1 MASTDAFNGSRA
13 PAAAGL
19 RGPAEWDFALLGVA
33 LAVAALGLIAVYSAS
48 ITVAEQRIG
57 DSEYYLRR
65 QAMYLAVGLLGGYL
79 VTQARIVLWHRLA
92 GFLVLAATALL
103 ALVLMPGL
111 GIEVNGASR
120 WLGAGGLRL
129 QPSELAKL
137 AFLMFAA
144 ARLSEADTPALLRE
158 RMGVILVSLGIMG
171 GLLLAE
177 PDFGSFV
184 VLSAATAG
192 LLFLYGVRWLYFIAL
207 GATGAAALAALAVAS
222 PYRLARLTNFLHPWD
237 DPFGAG
243 FQLTQSL
250 IAFGRGGW
258 FGVGLGNS
266 VQKLFYLPEAHTDF
280 LLAVMAEELGLFVVL
295 GVIGLF
301 VFLVVRAFAIARR
314 AALNGDG
321 FAALLAYGLALTLG
335 FQAFVNLGVNM
346 GVLPTKGLTLPLMSY
361 GGTSLVI
368 SCVQVAL
375 LLRIDHEQRVR
386 RGAAPLGAPAMSSAP
401 RRRRS

>member
-1 MASTDAFNGSRA
+1 MGSVETAARA
-13 PAAAGL
+13 PVPAAAGL
-19 RGPAEWDFALLGVA
+19 RGPAEWDWALLGVA
-33 LAVAALGLIAVYSAS
+33 ALLAAVGLVAVYSAS
-48 ITVAEQRIG
+48 ITVAAREVG
-57 DSEYYLRR
+57 DSEYYLQR
-65 QAMYLAVGLLGGYL
+65 QAMYLALGVFGGYFF
-79 VTQARIVLWHRLA
+79 TQTRLALWHRLA
-92 GFLVLAATALL
+92 GMAVLGATALL
-103 ALVLMPGL
+103 LLVLLPGI
-111 GIEVNGASR
+111 GIDVNGAAR
-120 WLGAGGLRL
+120 WLGAGGVRV

-144 ARLSEADTPALLRE
+144 ARLSEADTQALMAE
-158 RMGVILVSLGIMG
+158 RIGVILVSLGIMG

-184 VLSAATAG
+184 VLAAATGG
-192 LLFLYGVRWLYFIAL
+192 LLFLYGVRWLYFLGL
-207 GATGAAALAALAVAS
+207 GATGLAALVGLAVAS

-243 FQLTQSL
+243 FQLTQAL

-280 LLAVMAEELGLFVVL
+280 LLAVLAEELGLFAVL

-301 VFLVVRAFAIARR
+301 GFLVVRAFTIAGR
-314 AALNGDG
+314 AAANGDG
-321 FAALLAYGLALTLG
+321 FAALLGYGLGLTLG

-361 GGTSLVI
+361 GGTSLVV
-368 SCVQVAL
+368 SCVQIAL
-375 LLRIDHEQRVR
+375 LLRIDHEQRMR
-386 RGAAPLGAPAMSSAP
+386 RGVNGAPAMTAQ
-401 RRRRS
+401 RRGRH

>member
-1 MASTDAFNGSRA
+1 MTSANPSLRA
-13 PAAAGL
+13 PAAGL
-19 RGPAEWDFALLGVA
+19 HGPAEWDFTLLGVA
-33 LAVAALGLIAVYSAS
+33 ALLAAIGLIGVYSAS
-48 ITVAEQRIG
+48 ITVAARTLG
-57 DSEYYLRR
+57 NSEYYLQR
-65 QAMYLAVGLLGGYL
+65 QAMYLALGVFSGYL
-79 VTQARIVLWHRLA
+79 VMQTRLAFWHRIA
-92 GFLVLAATALL
+92 GFAVLGAAGLL
-103 ALVLMPGL
+103 ALVLLPGL

-120 WLGAGGLRL
+120 WLGGGGLRI

-144 ARLSEADTPALLRE
+144 ARLSARDTPELLRE
-158 RMGVILVSLGIMG
+158 RMILILVSLGITG
-171 GLLLAE
+171 VLLLAE

-207 GATGAAALAALAVAS
+207 GGTGLAALAALAVAS
-222 PYRLARLTNFLHPWD
+222 PYRMARLTSFMRPFD

-243 FQLTQSL
+243 FQLSQSL
-250 IAFGRGGW
+250 IAFGRGSW

-280 LLAVMAEELGLFVVL
+280 LLAVIAEELGLFAVL
-295 GVIGLF
+295 VVIGLF
-301 VFLVVRAFAIARR
+301 GFLVVRAFGIARR

-321 FAALLAYGLALTLG
+321 FAALLAYGLGLTIG

-361 GGTSLVI
+361 GGTSLIV
-368 SCVQVAL
+368 SCLQIAL
-375 LLRIDHEQRVR
+375 LARVDHEQRMR
-386 RGAAPLGAPAMSSAP
+386 RGAAPLGAPAAAA
-401 RRRRS
+401 RGRA

>member
-1 MASTDAFNGSRA
+1 MTSPGVRA

-19 RGPAEWDFALLGVA
+19 RGPAEWDYALLGVA
-33 LAVAALGLIAVYSAS
+33 ALLAAIGLVGVYSAS
-48 ITVAEQRIG
+48 ITVAARTLG
-57 DSEYYLRR
+57 NGEYYLQR
-65 QAMYLAVGLLGGYL
+65 QAMYLALGVLGGYF
-79 VTQARIVLWHRLA
+79 VLHTRLEFWHRIA
-92 GFLVLAATALL
+92 GFAVLGATALL
-103 ALVLMPGL
+103 LLVLLPGL

-120 WLGAGGLRL
+120 WLGGGGLRL

-144 ARLSEADTPALLRE
+144 ARLSEADTPELLRE
-158 RMGVILVSLGIMG
+158 RMLLILVSLGITG
-171 GLLLAE
+171 LLLLAE

-207 GATGAAALAALAVAS
+207 GGTGLAALAALAVAS
-222 PYRLARLTNFLHPWD
+222 PYRMARLTSFLRPFD

-243 FQLTQSL
+243 FQLSQSL
-250 IAFGRGGW
+250 IAFGRGSW

-280 LLAVMAEELGLFVVL
+280 LLAVIAEELGLFAVL
-295 GVIGLF
+295 AVIGLF
-301 VFLVVRAFAIARR
+301 GFVVVRAFAIARR

-321 FAALLAYGLALTLG
+321 FAALLAYGLGLTIG

-361 GGTSLVI
+361 GGTSLIV
-368 SCVQVAL
+368 SCLQIAL
-375 LLRIDHEQRVR
+375 LARVDHEQRMR
-386 RGAAPLGAPAMSSAP
+386 RGAAPLGTPAMSAARGP
-401 RRRRS
+401 A

>member
-1 MASTDAFNGSRA
+1 MTSPGVRA

-19 RGPAEWDFALLGVA
+19 RGPAEWDYALLGVA
-33 LAVAALGLIAVYSAS
+33 ALLAAIGLVGVYSAS
-48 ITVAEQRIG
+48 ITVAARTLG
-57 DSEYYLRR
+57 NGEYYLQR
-65 QAMYLAVGLLGGYL
+65 QAMYLALGVLGGYF
-79 VTQARIVLWHRLA
+79 VLHTRLEFWHRIA
-92 GFLVLAATALL
+92 GFAVLGATALL
-103 ALVLMPGL
+103 LLVLLPGL

-144 ARLSEADTPALLRE
+144 ARLSEADTPELLRE
-158 RMGVILVSLGIMG
+158 RMLLILASLGITG
-171 GLLLAE
+171 LLLLAE

-207 GATGAAALAALAVAS
+207 GGTGLAALAALAVAS
-222 PYRLARLTNFLHPWD
+222 PYRMARLTSFLRPFD

-243 FQLTQSL
+243 FQLSQSL
-250 IAFGRGGW
+250 IAFGRGSW

-280 LLAVMAEELGLFVVL
+280 LLAVIAEELGLFAVL
-295 GVIGLF
+295 AVIGLF
-301 VFLVVRAFAIARR
+301 GFVVVRAFAIARR

-321 FAALLAYGLALTLG
+321 FAALLAYGLGLTMG

-361 GGTSLVI
+361 GGTSLVV
-368 SCVQVAL
+368 SCLQIAL
-375 LLRIDHEQRVR
+375 LARVDHEQRMR
-386 RGAAPLGAPAMSSAP
+386 RGAAPLGAPAMSAARGP
-401 RRRRS
+401 A

>member
-1 MASTDAFNGSRA
+1 MTSPGVRA

-19 RGPAEWDFALLGVA
+19 RGPAEWDYALLGVA
-33 LAVAALGLIAVYSAS
+33 ALLAAIGLIGVYSAS
-48 ITVAEQRIG
+48 ITVAARTLG
-57 DSEYYLRR
+57 NGEYYLQR
-65 QAMYLAVGLLGGYL
+65 QAMYLALGVAGGYFVL
-79 VTQARIVLWHRLA
+79 HTRLELWHRIA
-92 GFLVLAATALL
+92 GFAVLGATALL
-103 ALVLMPGL
+103 ALVLLPGI

-120 WLGAGGLRL
+120 WLGAGGLRV

-144 ARLSEADTPALLRE
+144 ARLSEADSPELLRE
-158 RMGVILVSLGIMG
+158 RMLVILVSLGITG
-171 GLLLAE
+171 ALLLAE

-184 VLSAATAG
+184 VLAAATAG

-207 GATGAAALAALAVAS
+207 GGTGLAALAALAVAS
-222 PYRLARLTNFLHPWD
+222 PYRMARLTSFLRPFD

-243 FQLTQSL
+243 FQLSQSL
-250 IAFGRGGW
+250 IAFGRGSW

-280 LLAVMAEELGLFVVL
+280 LLAVLAEELGLFAVL
-295 GVIGLF
+295 AVIGLF
-301 VFLVVRAFAIARR
+301 GFVVVRAFAIARR

-321 FAALLAYGLALTLG
+321 FAALLAYGLGLTIG

-361 GGTSLVI
+361 GGTSLIV
-368 SCVQVAL
+368 SCLQIAL
-375 LLRIDHEQRVR
+375 LARVDHEQRMR
-386 RGAAPLGAPAMSSAP
+386 RGAAPLGAPAMTAAM
-401 RRRRS
+401 RGRA

>member
-1 MASTDAFNGSRA
+1 MSSVGSTARA
-13 PAAAGL
+13 AAPVAAGL

-33 LAVAALGLIAVYSAS
+33 ALLAALGLIAVYSAS
-48 ITVAEQRIG
+48 ITVAARSVG
-57 DSEYYLRR
+57 DSEYYLQR
-65 QAMYLAVGLLGGYL
+65 QAMYLALGVLGGYL
-79 VTQARIVLWHRLA
+79 FTQTRLVLWHRLA
-92 GFLVLAATALL
+92 GFAVLGATALL
-103 ALVLMPGL
+103 VLVLLPGV
-111 GIEVNGASR
+111 GIEVNGAAR
-120 WLGAGGLRL
+120 WLGGGGLRL

-144 ARLSEADTPALLRE
+144 ARLSEADTPELLRE
-158 RMGVILVSLGIMG
+158 RMLVILVSLGIIG
-171 GLLLAE
+171 ALLLAE

-184 VLSAATAG
+184 VLAAATGG
-192 LLFLYGVRWLYFIAL
+192 LLFLYGVRWLYFIGL
-207 GATGAAALAALAVAS
+207 GATGLAALAALAVAS

-243 FQLTQSL
+243 FQLTQAL

-280 LLAVMAEELGLFVVL
+280 LLAVLAEELGLFAVL

-301 VFLVVRAFAIARR
+301 GFLVIRAFVIARR
-314 AALNGDG
+314 AAANGDG
-321 FAALLAYGLALTLG
+321 FAALLGYGLGLTLG

-361 GGTSLVI
+361 GGTSLVV
-368 SCVQVAL
+368 SCLQVAL
-375 LLRIDHEQRVR
+375 LLRIDHEQRMR
-386 RGAAPLGAPAMSSAP
+386 RGVNGAPAMTAH
-401 RRRRS
+401 RRGSH

>member
-1 MASTDAFNGSRA
+1 V
-13 PAAAGL
+13 
-19 RGPAEWDFALLGVA
+19 LG
-33 LAVAALGLIAVYSAS
+33 
-48 ITVAEQRIG
+48 
-57 DSEYYLRR
+57 
-65 QAMYLAVGLLGGYL
+65 
-79 VTQARIVLWHRLA
+79 
-92 GFLVLAATALL
+92 ATALL
-103 ALVLMPGL
+103 LLVLLPGL

-144 ARLSEADTPALLRE
+144 ARLSEADTPELLRE
-158 RMGVILVSLGIMG
+158 RMLLILASLGITG
-171 GLLLAE
+171 LLLLAE

-207 GATGAAALAALAVAS
+207 GGTGLAALAALAVAS
-222 PYRLARLTNFLHPWD
+222 PYRMARLTSFLRPFD

-243 FQLTQSL
+243 FQLSQSL
-250 IAFGRGGW
+250 IAFGRGSW

-280 LLAVMAEELGLFVVL
+280 VLAVIAEELGLFAVL
-295 GVIGLF
+295 AVIGLF
-301 VFLVVRAFAIARR
+301 GFVVVRAFAIARR

-321 FAALLAYGLALTLG
+321 FAALLAYGLGLTMG

-361 GGTSLVI
+361 GGTSLVV
-368 SCVQVAL
+368 SCLQIAL
-375 LLRIDHEQRVR
+375 LLRIHHEQRMR
-386 RGAAPLGAPAMSSAP
+386 RGVNGAPGMTAAG
-401 RRRRS
+401 RGRH

>member
-1 MASTDAFNGSRA
+1 MTSPSVRA

-33 LAVAALGLIAVYSAS
+33 ALLAAIGLIGVYSAS
-48 ITVAEQRIG
+48 ITVAARTLG
-57 DSEYYLRR
+57 NGEYYLQR
-65 QAMYLAVGLLGGYL
+65 QAMYLALGVLGGYF
-79 VTQARIVLWHRLA
+79 VLHTRLEFWHRVA
-92 GFLVLAATALL
+92 GFAVLGATALL
-103 ALVLMPGL
+103 LLVLLPGL

-120 WLGAGGLRL
+120 WLGGGGLRI

-144 ARLSEADTPALLRE
+144 ARLSEADTPELLRE
-158 RMGVILVSLGIMG
+158 RMFLILGSLGLTG
-171 GLLLAE
+171 ALLLAE

-207 GATGAAALAALAVAS
+207 GGTGLAALAALAVAS
-222 PYRLARLTNFLHPWD
+222 PYRMARLTSFLRPFD

-243 FQLTQSL
+243 FQLSQSL
-250 IAFGRGGW
+250 IAFGRGSW

-280 LLAVMAEELGLFVVL
+280 LLAVIAEELGLFAVL
-295 GVIGLF
+295 AVIGLF
-301 VFLVVRAFAIARR
+301 GFVVVRAFGIARR

-321 FAALLAYGLALTLG
+321 FAALLAYGLGLTIG

-361 GGTSLVI
+361 GGTSLIV
-368 SCVQVAL
+368 SCLQIAL
-375 LLRIDHEQRVR
+375 LARVDHEQRMR
-386 RGAAPLGAPAMSSAP
+386 RGAAPLGTAAMSAARGP
-401 RRRRS
+401 A

>member
-1 MASTDAFNGSRA
+1 VASIDAFSGSRA

-48 ITVAEQRIG
+48 ITVADQRIG
-57 DSEYYLRR
+57 DGEYYLQR
-65 QAMYLAVGLLGGYL
+65 QAMYLAAGMLGGYL

-137 AFLMFAA
+137 AFLIFAA

-158 RMGVILVSLGIMG
+158 RMG

-184 VLSAATAG
+184 VLAAATAG

-280 LLAVMAEELGLFVVL
+280 LLAVMAEELGLFAVL

-361 GGTSLVI
+361 GGTSLVV
-368 SCVQVAL
+368 SCVQIAL
-375 LLRIDHEQRVR
+375 LLRIDHEQRMR

>member
-1 MASTDAFNGSRA
+1 MTSPSVRA

-33 LAVAALGLIAVYSAS
+33 ALLAAIGLIGVYSAS
-48 ITVAEQRIG
+48 ITVAARTLG
-57 DSEYYLRR
+57 NGEYYLQR
-65 QAMYLAVGLLGGYL
+65 QAMYLALGVLGGYF
-79 VTQARIVLWHRLA
+79 VLHTRLEFWHRVA
-92 GFLVLAATALL
+92 GFAVLGATALL
-103 ALVLMPGL
+103 LLVLLPGL

-120 WLGAGGLRL
+120 WLGGGGLRI

-144 ARLSEADTPALLRE
+144 ARLSEADTPELLRE
-158 RMGVILVSLGIMG
+158 RMFLILGSLGLTG
-171 GLLLAE
+171 ALLLAE

-207 GATGAAALAALAVAS
+207 GGTGLAALAALAVAS
-222 PYRLARLTNFLHPWD
+222 PYRMARLTSFLRPFD

-243 FQLTQSL
+243 FQLSQSL
-250 IAFGRGGW
+250 IAFGRGSW

-280 LLAVMAEELGLFVVL
+280 LLAVIAEELGLFAVL
-295 GVIGLF
+295 AVIGLF
-301 VFLVVRAFAIARR
+301 GFVVVRAFGIARR

-321 FAALLAYGLALTLG
+321 FAALLAYGLGLTIG

-361 GGTSLVI
+361 GGTSLIV
-368 SCVQVAL
+368 SCLQIAL
-375 LLRIDHEQRVR
+375 LARVDHEQRMR
-386 RGAAPLGAPAMSSAP
+386 RGAAPLGAPAPGLSRGPA
-401 RRRRS
+401 